1 MASGHQIRMGKFR
14 LVFLDDPDDGVAAV
28 AGLHVDNTP
37 RLARRVLQ
45 VHVFGLLSI
54 GGPTVFGGVLVISLT
69 EPAQIAWI
77 RYDQLLIR
85 PRNPV
90 A

>member
-37 RLARRVLQ
+37 RLADVCCRSMYLASLASVGRL
-45 VHVFGLLSI
+45 FSPG
-54 GGPTVFGGVLVISLT
+54 FWCISLT
-69 EPAQIAWI
+69 EPAQIAWV
-77 RYDQLLIR
+77 
-85 PRNPV
+85 PPPW
-90 A
+90 